1 MKIICSVSL
10 LLDFFSLSLYFFIN
24 CTHTLSYAL
33 LCQGLHR
40 APQYGNKVRT
50 LLQYSLAPRTYSII
64 CIGSESCLWSIVGLS
79 GSCAYY
85 LTFRYIG
92 YGSKGR
98 TTAIVSWFIR
108 MTTSVEKSKNW
119 LSLCGVSWS
128 ADQEVR
134 NLLRFFRLMRRTG
147 LHPIRC
153 LQHPSPD

>member
-98 TTAIVSWFIR
+98 TTAIVSRFFR
-108 MTTSVEKSKNW
+108 TSTSVEKAENW
-119 LSLCGVSWS
+119 LSWCGESWS
-128 ADQEVR
+128 AVREVSKSSEIFSALCEGRFLFDQVW
-134 NLLRFFRLMRRTG
+134 
-147 LHPIRC
+147 
-153 LQHPSPD
+153 